1 MCGIIGSFSV
11 NSSTPTGFGLAME
24 ELNHRG
30 PDDSG
35 MEKFCIDNCVVNLG
49 HKRLSIIDLSSSGR
63 QPMKSKDGR
72 FTLVFNG
79 EIYNYRELRCTLEK
93 LGYEFKTDTDTEVLL
108 QCWNHWGSDTPSL
121 IQGMYAFVV
130 FDNSQKRMFCY
141 RDPFGIKP
149 LYYYFNNE
157 HFIFSSEIPALLK
170 FDVVPRVLD
179 SNTAIRYL
187 VTGRHDDDV
196 TFFQDIYSLK
206 PGCFLDIGVD
216 SYGSPKEKRWYQLD
230 VSKNNR
236 LSFRDATE
244 ALRESFLKSVKLQLR
259 SDVPVGAALSGG
271 IDSSAVVCCIRY
283 IEPDMP
289 ISTFSYIP
297 SEQTLDE
304 SKWIEKVNDYVGAKG
319 HFSKAE
325 KFDGDLLFDFVRT
338 QCEPVKTCSFLAEY
352 SVYKLAK
359 LNGIKVMLDGHGADE
374 SICGYNGYPAYRVES
389 LLSEHDYCGAVSFIM
404 NWRKFPG
411 RSNFLS
417 GKSFFEGAF
426 RWMNLEPDKLY
437 NKIKRYSS
445 GKIGLIRNEF
455 QDPSSGD
462 LDFDAGARRKGRA
475 LVEKLR
481 QDLTGFSCP
490 PQLRSADRSAMRRS
504 IENRVPFLDTDFV
517 KLAMELPESFLVSKQ
532 GLTKYIF
539 REAMKDIVPDEILS
553 RKDKIGYATQRN
565 IPVKLSADQADI
577 LREGIRKTRFLDYEN
592 AIKLLSLGDANQI
605 NLTDQSWRVFNL
617 ALFIETF
624 DVTEN

>member
-11 NSSTPTGFGLAME
+11 NSSTPGGLGLAMD

-35 MEKFCIDNCVVNLG
+35 LETFCLDDCSVNLG

-63 QPMKSKDGR
+63 QPMESKDGR

-79 EIYNYRELRCTLEK
+79 EIYNYRELRNTLVK
-93 LGYEFKTDTDTEVLL
+93 LGCEFKTDTDTEVLL
-108 QCWNHWGSDTPSL
+108 QCWNHWGADTLSL

-130 FDNSQKRMFCY
+130 FDKSQKRIFCY

-149 LYYYFNNE
+149 FYYYFNKE
-157 HFIFSSEIPALLK
+157 HFLFSSEIPALLK
-170 FDVVPRVLD
+170 FEAVPRFLD
-179 SNTAIRYL
+179 CNTAIRYL

-196 TFFQDIYSLK
+196 SFFKDIYSLK

-216 SYGSPKEKRWYQLD
+216 SYDSPEEKRWYDLD
-230 VSKNNR
+230 VSESNR

-271 IDSSAVVCCIRY
+271 IDSSAVVCCIRHV
-283 IEPDMP
+283 EPDMP
-289 ISTFSYIP
+289 ISTFSYIA

-304 SKWIEKVNDYVGAKG
+304 SKWIEKVNDHVGAKG

-325 KFDGDLLFDFVRT
+325 KFDGDFLFDFVRT

-389 LLSEHDYCGAVSFIM
+389 LLSEADFWGAIRFIV

-417 GKSFFEGAF
+417 GKSFFEGAS

-445 GKIGLIRNEF
+445 KKNGLIRNEF
-455 QDPSSGD
+455 HDPFGD
-462 LDFDAGARRKGRA
+462 LGFGSGEERKGRA

-481 QDLTGFSCP
+481 FDLTSFSCP

-517 KLAMELPESFLVSKQ
+517 KLALELPESFLVSKD

-539 REAMKDIVPDEILS
+539 REAMKDIVPEEILS
-553 RKDKIGYATQRN
+553 RKDKIGYATQRS
-565 IPVKLSADQADI
+565 IPVKLSPDQAES

-592 AIKLLSLGDANQI
+592 AISLLSLGDDNEI
-605 NLTDQSWRVFNL
+605 KLTDESWRIFNL
-617 ALFIETF
+617 AVFIETF
-624 DVTEN
+624 DLTQN